1 MQKIYHNLKINNMST
16 VDQFISI
23 LEARIHETKEKLKTE
38 KDFGVLEGYLLALQ
52 HCLSTYKLLNDR

>member
-1 MQKIYHNLKINNMST
+1 MAT
-16 VDQFISI
+16 VEQFISI

-52 HCLSTYKLLNDR
+52 HSLSTYKLLNDR